1 MPSDSSMFVS
11 RTMRLF
17 GIPAQFT
24 KEVDPR
30 FSDVSPII
38 GRKYIENILLEAP
51 IVTIIPG
58 LPYFLPAVKD
68 KQSVSAY
75 ILKAANGFTN
85 ITNNIQDVAN
95 LDENEVFRYYDFQPA
110 YTEYMKYVNILCRTL
125 ATFLELDQT
134 IDGKPLQSYDWRDYA
149 GYGSHESVLGNLAS
163 SVYNTVTGA
172 IGDLINGRTEEEA
185 PPSDGQGEMVYE
197 TTTSSEGGD
206 EEDGVFI
213 DAIQDLLSNY
223 NFVQFYADKE
233 QSGVNEGFGN
243 STSESLMK
251 GMFDSGSNL
260 FKEISFI
267 ANSAVGDENLV
278 NDMGE
283 FLDTSLDSLASNL
296 GGNSLT
302 GILSRFINV
311 SSNVVKGENVIMPD
325 VWQSSE
331 YSKTYQLTIHLKSI
345 YGTKFG
351 WFLQVG
357 VPWMHALALAIPKQT
372 TANTY
377 GSPFLVKATMDG
389 IFVCNLGIV
398 SELSINKN
406 VNPESWTVDGL
417 PNEVDIQMSITDLYS
432 DLSMSPQSDPLLFV
446 NNTSLVEYLAIS
458 CGLSILAPNIKTKA
472 DMYVNTIANALGDI
486 DDNIVSSI
494 NEIVDN
500 WFAQIGR
507 LG

>member
-1 MPSDSSMFVS
+1 MPNESSMFVS

-30 FSDVSPII
+30 FSDISPII

-58 LPYFLPAVKD
+58 QPYFLPAVKD

-75 ILKAANGFTN
+75 LLKAATGFTS
-85 ITNNIQDVAN
+85 ITNKIQDVAGM
-95 LDENEVFRYYDFQPA
+95 DENEVFRYYDFQPA

-134 IDGKPLQSYDWRDYA
+134 IDGVPLQEYDWKNYA
-149 GYGSHESVLGNLAS
+149 GYGSHENILGNLAS
-163 SVYNTVTGA
+163 SVYAAVKDELGTV
-172 IGDLINGRTEEEA
+172 EVEA
-185 PPSDGQGEMVYE
+185 PTTDNSGEMVYE
-197 TTTSSEGGD
+197 TSGGGENEEEGTS
-206 EEDGVFI
+206 I
-213 DAIQDLLSNY
+213 DALEDLLANY
-223 NFVQFYADKE
+223 NFVQFYVDRD

-243 STSESLMK
+243 ATSESAMK

-260 FKEISFI
+260 FKEVSFI
-267 ANSAVGDENLV
+267 VNSAVGDDNLI
-278 NDMGE
+278 NDMNE
-283 FLDTSLDSLASNL
+283 FLDSSLDSLASNI
-296 GGNSLT
+296 GSNSIT
-302 GILSRFINV
+302 GVLSRFINV
-311 SSNVVKGENVIMPD
+311 STNVVKGENVIMPD

-331 YSKTYQLTIHLKSI
+331 YSKSYNLTMHLKSI

-377 GSPFLVKATMDG
+377 GSPFLVKASMDG

-398 SELSINKN
+398 TELSINKA
-406 VNPESWTVDGL
+406 VNAESWTVDGL
-417 PNEVDIQMSITDLYS
+417 PNEVDISMTITDLYS
-432 DLSMSPQSDPLLFV
+432 DLSMSPQSDPLLFI
-446 NNTSLVEYLAIS
+446 NNTSLIEYLAIS
-458 CGLSILAPNIKTKA
+458 CGLSILAPNIRAKTS
-472 DMYVNTIANALGDI
+472 MYVNTIGNALGDVV
-486 DDNIVSSI
+486 DNVVSSI
-494 NEIVDN
+494 NEYVDN
-500 WFAQIGR
+500 WISQIGR
-507 LG
+507 LTN